1 MTSFQNCLSSRLS
14 LFQKNYK
21 VIGID
26 LVEQQAL
33 DADAKA
39 YHHANLT
46 GNLGQGRNTIICF
59 IIKEEKATFFFA
71 KNCDSFVNLNCFDI
85 TSL

>member
-1 MTSFQNCLSSRLS
+1 MTSFQIWLSASLS
-14 LFQKNYK
+14 LFEKNYK

-33 DADAKA
+33 DADTKA
-39 YHHANLT
+39 YHHANFT

-59 IIKEEKATFFFA
+59 IIKEEKAALFIR
-71 KNCDSFVNLNCFDI
+71 KELR
-85 TSL
+85 

>member
-1 MTSFQNCLSSRLS
+1 MTSFQIWLSARLS
-14 LFQKNYK
+14 LFEKNYK

-33 DADAKA
+33 DADTKA

-46 GNLGQGRNTIICF
+46 GNLGQARNTIICF
-59 IIKEEKATFFFA
+59 IIKEEKANFFFR
-71 KNCDSFVNLNCFDI
+71 KELR
-85 TSL
+85 